1 MKFYFPFLLSEE
13 FAPIDKQI
21 IYIIPKFAQ
30 KVSFSHRLEDFRAH
44 F

>member
-21 IYIIPKFAQ
+21 NYIIPNFTR